1 MFIYLLRISMFVHA
15 ALVAQVACLACQVI
29 MRYANN
35 VDSCKRSATDD
46 KGVYDGRNQ
55 QMKPQL
61 HSKHLPALT
70 AIQESCLATTNPFR
84 KQKHLRA

>member
-1 MFIYLLRISMFVHA
+1 MFVHA

-29 MRYANN
+29 TWYANN
-35 VDSCKRSATDD
+35 VDCCKRSATDH

-61 HSKHLPALT
+61 HSKHPPALT
-70 AIQESCLATTNPFR
+70 VIQESCLAIANPLTPR
-84 KQKHLRA
+84 GRLRA